1 MEESMQIGAYQL
13 LSPFEMKDGGNCEWT
28 FANKGGKTYFI
39 KKISDPVYPTAS
51 MSEKNR
57 KRKQKICEDFK
68 ERSER
73 LFQAIRDASKG
84 NSIAPIDFFV
94 YDGRFYIVTEKVDAA
109 ISFEELSQK
118 SEEQKMII
126 MKVLAYEMGALSAK
140 KIVHSDLKPGNLLI
154 KKTIDGF
161 YTIKIIDFGES
172 FFQDAVPNP
181 DALKGDQVY
190 YSPEFVTAI
199 KKEEGEAITSKSD
212 IFALGIIFHEI
223 LCGKRPETGK
233 YHYLCEAVLNDESV
247 QINKNIPKKY
257 HSLLRNMLKKS
268 PKERYSAGKVFR
280 SLQYIEKLG

>member
-154 KKTIDGF
+154 KKRLM
-161 YTIKIIDFGES
+161 DF
-172 FFQDAVPNP
+172 
-181 DALKGDQVY
+181 
-190 YSPEFVTAI
+190 I
-199 KKEEGEAITSKSD
+199 
-212 IFALGIIFHEI
+212 
-223 LCGKRPETGK
+223 R
-233 YHYLCEAVLNDESV
+233 
-247 QINKNIPKKY
+247 
-257 HSLLRNMLKKS
+257 
-268 PKERYSAGKVFR
+268 
-280 SLQYIEKLG
+280 